1 MTILKE
7 NNSIRKLLNVTQW
20 HEKNITG
27 ENTTVI
33 ILDSSKGKSLP
44 FMNLYY
50 TDVFGNAIESGHPIN
65 VAQTLHE
72 ISPST
77 KILYFDNT
85 RNKDAVFEWIKA
97 HQNEID
103 IINVSLAGLNGMPT
117 DDYLRYEALSPI
129 MVCASGND
137 YYTDHI
143 SYPAQYPFTIAIGAT
158 NRVGTSVDSYS
169 NKGSMIIATC
179 PSHTYI
185 RNSEGMIWSPSG
197 TSFAS
202 PVAVGLLA
210 IYIDWR
216 KKNRLSK
223 LTPEEAMQF
232 VKNNCV
238 DIEEVGKD
246 YASGYGLFCL
256 PKQIPI
262 IKIIKPKEPEIIII
276 NNPPL
281 ITNQE
286 QPKNNNGD
294 GKMSYKIALNAGHG
308 IKNNGTIDVGAIGQS
323 GYQEY
328 IETKEITNLVST
340 KLKFNGI
347 ETLVIQDGDLWD
359 VTNSSN
365 TWKSDYFISIHC
377 NSFSPNSHG
386 VETFS
391 LASVGKGRM
400 LAESVH
406 KELIPTTGLY
416 NRGLK
421 SENYHV
427 LRETDCPA
435 ILTEI
440 GFISNP
446 KEEALMKDS
455 VWDDKVSS
463 AIARGICNFLGIA
476 FKEQNNNQGV
486 NDMLDVCVLLY
497 SKEDYWSGTDV
508 AEKNGNCA
516 IFIRPADKSVHK
528 DAMSA
533 KKLIVIGG
541 SKTGHKNEL
550 LLSGNDK
557 YDTANKV
564 HNYLLGK

>member
-223 LTPEEAMQF
+223 LTPEETMQF

-238 DIEEVGKD
+238 DIEDVGRDNK
-246 YASGYGLFCL
+246 SGYGLFVL
-256 PKQIPI
+256 PNLEELEKTLLKEKPIVINPPILTPIPEVKKYWRIQCGSFSVKNNALTEQIRL
-262 IKIIKPKEPEIIII
+262 KILGLETYLICI
-276 NNPPL
+276 NNL
-281 ITNQE
+281 WKIQLGCYSIE
-286 QPKNNNGD
+286 SNGR
-294 GKMSYKIALNAGHG
+294 
-308 IKNNGTIDVGAIGQS
+308 
-323 GYQEY
+323 
-328 IETKEITNLVST
+328 KESKRI
-340 KLKFNGI
+340 
-347 ETLVIQDGDLWD
+347 
-359 VTNSSN
+359 
-365 TWKSDYFISIHC
+365 
-377 NSFSPNSHG
+377 
-386 VETFS
+386 
-391 LASVGKGRM
+391 
-400 LAESVH
+400 
-406 KELIPTTGLY
+406 
-416 NRGLK
+416 
-421 SENYHV
+421 
-427 LRETDCPA
+427 
-435 ILTEI
+435 
-440 GFISNP
+440 
-446 KEEALMKDS
+446 
-455 VWDDKVSS
+455 
-463 AIARGICNFLGIA
+463 
-476 FKEQNNNQGV
+476 
-486 NDMLDVCVLLY
+486 NDMGINNFVVY
-497 SKEDYWSGTDV
+497 Y
-508 AEKNGNCA
+508 
-516 IFIRPADKSVHK
+516 
-528 DAMSA
+528 
-533 KKLIVIGG
+533 
-541 SKTGHKNEL
+541 
-550 LLSGNDK
+550 
-557 YDTANKV
+557 
-564 HNYLLGK
+564 